1 MNLGLFGLEGEEKAA
16 SYLKKQ
22 GYKIIAKNFQ
32 TRFGEIDIIA
42 ENKEYI
48 VFVEVK
54 ARSEKSIAEPREFVD
69 IRKQRKIIKTAEIY
83 LSENLTEKQ
92 PRFDVVEV
100 KKDKM
105 KIQINHIVN
114 AFEVE

>member
-1 MNLGLFGLEGEEKAA
+1 MNIGLFGLEGEEKAA
-16 SYLKKQ
+16 RYLKKQ

-48 VFVEVK
+48 IFVEVK
-54 ARSEKSIAEPREFVD
+54 ARGENSIAQPKEFVD
-69 IRKQRKIIKTAEIY
+69 LRKQRKIIRTAEIY
-83 LSENLTEKQ
+83 LAENPTEKQ
-92 PRFDVVEV
+92 PRFDVVEI
-100 KKDKM
+100 KKENGKTNL
-105 KIQINHIVN
+105 NHIPN

>member
-1 MNLGLFGLEGEEKAA
+1 MNLGLFGLEGEERAA
-16 SYLKKQ
+16 KYLKKH
-22 GYKIIAKNFQ
+22 GYSITCKNFQ

-69 IRKQRKIIKTAEIY
+69 MRKQRKIIKTAEIY
-83 LSENLTEKQ
+83 LSENSTEKQ

-100 KKDKM
+100 KRENGKT
-105 KIQINHIVN
+105 IINHIAN

>member
-1 MNLGLFGLEGEEKAA
+1 MNIGLFGLEGEEKAA
-16 SYLKKQ
+16 RYLKKQ
-22 GYKIIAKNFQ
+22 GYKIIGKNFQ

-48 VFVEVK
+48 IFAEVK
-54 ARSEKSIAEPREFVD
+54 ARSENSIAEPKEFVD
-69 IRKQRKIIKTAEIY
+69 LRKQRKIITTAEIY
-83 LSENLTEKQ
+83 LSENPTEKQ

-100 KKDKM
+100 KKEKG
-105 KIQINHIVN
+105 KTIVNHIIN

>member
-1 MNLGLFGLEGEEKAA
+1 MNIGLFGLEGEEKAA
-16 SYLKKQ
+16 RYLKKQ
-22 GYKIIAKNFQ
+22 GYKIIEKNFQ

-42 ENKEYI
+42 EDKKYI

-54 ARSEKSIAEPREFVD
+54 ARGEKSIAEPKEFVD
-69 IRKQRKIIKTAEIY
+69 LRKQRKIITTAEIY
-83 LSENLTEKQ
+83 LAENPTEKQ

-100 KKDKM
+100 KKENGKTV
-105 KIQINHIVN
+105 INHIEN

>member
-1 MNLGLFGLEGEEKAA
+1 MNLGLFGLEGEERAA
-16 SYLKKQ
+16 KYLKKQ
-22 GYKIIAKNFQ
+22 GYGITCKNFQ

-69 IRKQRKIIKTAEIY
+69 LRKQRKIIKTAEIY
-83 LSENLTEKQ
+83 LSENPVEKQ

-100 KKDKM
+100 KREKGKT
-105 KIQINHIVN
+105 IINHIVN
-114 AFEVE
+114 AFEVK

>member
-1 MNLGLFGLEGEEKAA
+1 MNLGLFGLEGEERAA
-16 SYLKKQ
+16 KYLKKQ
-22 GYKIIAKNFQ
+22 GYNIIVKNFQ

-54 ARSEKSIAEPREFVD
+54 ARGENSIAEPREFVD
-69 IRKQRKIIKTAEIY
+69 LRKQRKIIKTAEIY

-92 PRFDVVEV
+92 PRFDVVEI

-105 KIQINHIVN
+105 KIHINHIEN

>member
-16 SYLKKQ
+16 KFLKKQ
-22 GYKIIAKNFQ
+22 GYRIIDKNFQ

-48 VFVEVK
+48 VFAEVK
-54 ARSEKSIAEPREFVD
+54 ARSEKSIAEPKEFVD
-69 IRKQRKIIKTAEIY
+69 LKKQRKIIKTAEIY
-83 LSENLTEKQ
+83 LSENTTEKQ

-100 KKDKM
+100 KKENGKT
-105 KIQINHIVN
+105 IVNHIIN

>member
-1 MNLGLFGLEGEEKAA
+1 MNIGLFGLEGEEKAA
-16 SYLKKQ
+16 RHLKKQ

-48 VFVEVK
+48 IFVEVK
-54 ARSEKSIAEPREFVD
+54 ARGENSIAEPKEFVD
-69 IRKQRKIIKTAEIY
+69 LRKQRKIIRTAEIY
-83 LSENLTEKQ
+83 LAENPTEKQ
-92 PRFDVVEV
+92 PRFDVVEI
-100 KKDKM
+100 KKENGKTNL
-105 KIQINHIVN
+105 NHIPN

>member
-1 MNLGLFGLEGEEKAA
+1 MNIGLFGLEGEEKAA
-16 SYLKKQ
+16 RYLKKQ

-42 ENKEYI
+42 EDKKYI

-54 ARSEKSIAEPREFVD
+54 ARGEKSIAEPKEFVD
-69 IRKQRKIIKTAEIY
+69 LRKQRKIITTAEIY
-83 LSENLTEKQ
+83 LAENPTEKQ

-100 KKDKM
+100 KKENGKTV
-105 KIQINHIVN
+105 INHIEN

>member
-16 SYLKKQ
+16 KYLKKQ
-22 GYKIIAKNFQ
+22 GYSIIAKNFQ

-69 IRKQRKIIKTAEIY
+69 IRKQRKIIRTAEIY
-83 LSENLTEKQ
+83 LSENFTEKQ

-100 KKDKM
+100 KKDKF
-105 KIQINHIVN
+105 KIQVNHIKN
-114 AFEVE
+114 AFEVQ

>member
-1 MNLGLFGLEGEEKAA
+1 MNLGLFGLEGEERATK
-16 SYLKKQ
+16 YLKKQ
-22 GYKIIAKNFQ
+22 GYNITCKNFQ
-32 TRFGEIDIIA
+32 SRFGEIDIIA
-42 ENKEYI
+42 EDKEYI

-69 IRKQRKIIKTAEIY
+69 LRKQRKIIKTAEIY
-83 LSENLTEKQ
+83 LSENSTEKQ

-100 KKDKM
+100 KREKGKTTV
-105 KIQINHIVN
+105 NHIVN

>member
-16 SYLKKQ
+16 KYLKKQ
-22 GYKIIAKNFQ
+22 GYNIITKNFQ

-42 ENKEYI
+42 EDKEYI

-69 IRKQRKIIKTAEIY
+69 LRKQRKIIKTAEIY
-83 LSENLTEKQ
+83 LSENFTEKQ

-100 KKDKM
+100 KKEKG
-105 KIQINHIVN
+105 KTTVNHIIN

>member
-1 MNLGLFGLEGEEKAA
+1 MNIGLFGLEGEEKAA
-16 SYLKKQ
+16 KHLKKQ
-22 GYKIIAKNFQ
+22 GYNIISKNFQ

-42 ENKEYI
+42 EDKEYI
-48 VFVEVK
+48 IFVEVK

-69 IRKQRKIIKTAEIY
+69 LKKQRKIIKTAEIY
-83 LSENLTEKQ
+83 LSANPSEKQ

-100 KKDKM
+100 KRT
-105 KIQINHIVN
+105 KIKTEINHIMN

>member
-16 SYLKKQ
+16 KYLKKQ
-22 GYKIIAKNFQ
+22 GYNIIAKNFQ

-42 ENKEYI
+42 EDKEYI

-69 IRKQRKIIKTAEIY
+69 IRKQKKIIRTAEIY
-83 LSENLTEKQ
+83 LSENPTEKQ

-100 KKDKM
+100 KKDKI
-105 KIQINHIVN
+105 KIHINHIVN

>member
-1 MNLGLFGLEGEEKAA
+1 MNIGLFGLEGEERAA
-16 SYLKKQ
+16 KYLKKQ
-22 GYKIIAKNFQ
+22 GYYIIAKNFQ

-42 ENKEYI
+42 EDKEYI

-54 ARSEKSIAEPREFVD
+54 SRSEKSIAEPREFVD
-69 IRKQRKIIKTAEIY
+69 LRKQRKIIKTAEIY
-83 LSENLTEKQ
+83 LSENPAEKQ

-100 KKDKM
+100 KREKGKTSL
-105 KIQINHIVN
+105 NHIVN

>member
-1 MNLGLFGLEGEEKAA
+1 MNLGLFGLEGEERAA
-16 SYLKKQ
+16 KHLKKQ
-22 GYKIIAKNFQ
+22 GYNIIAKNFQ

-42 ENKEYI
+42 EDKEYI

-69 IRKQRKIIKTAEIY
+69 LSKQRKIIKTAEIY
-83 LSENLTEKQ
+83 LSENPTEKQ

-100 KKDKM
+100 KREKGKTNL
-105 KIQINHIVN
+105 NHIVN

>member
-16 SYLKKQ
+16 KYLKKQ
-22 GYKIIAKNFQ
+22 GYNIIAKNFQ

-42 ENKEYI
+42 EDKEYI

-69 IRKQRKIIKTAEIY
+69 IRKQRKIIKTTEIY
-83 LSENLTEKQ
+83 LSENPTAKQ

-105 KIQINHIVN
+105 KIHINHIVN

>member
-1 MNLGLFGLEGEEKAA
+1 MNLGLFGLEGEERAA
-16 SYLKKQ
+16 SFLKKQ
-22 GYKIIAKNFQ
+22 GYKIIARNFQ

-42 ENKEYI
+42 EDKEYI

-83 LSENLTEKQ
+83 LCENPTEKQ

-100 KKDKM
+100 KKDK
-105 KIQINHIVN
+105 IRTHINHITN

>member
-16 SYLKKQ
+16 KYLKKQ
-22 GYKIIAKNFQ
+22 GYNIIAKNFQ

-42 ENKEYI
+42 EDKEYI

-54 ARSEKSIAEPREFVD
+54 ARSERSIAEPREFVD
-69 IRKQRKIIKTAEIY
+69 IRKQRKIIRTAEIY
-83 LSENLTEKQ
+83 LSENTTEKQ

-105 KIQINHIVN
+105 KIHINHIVN